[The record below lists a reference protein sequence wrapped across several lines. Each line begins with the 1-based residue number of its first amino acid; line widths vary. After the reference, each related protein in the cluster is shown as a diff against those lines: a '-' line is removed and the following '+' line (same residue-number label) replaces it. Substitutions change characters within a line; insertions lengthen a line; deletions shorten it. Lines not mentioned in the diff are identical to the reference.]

1 MVKSL
6 AENKSVFRLEIKDK
20 LEAGLV
26 LTGDEVKSIRQGQV
40 VLSRS
45 FVKVT
50 AREAF
55 LFGMRVHRYG
65 KSGQAAAA
73 ADRSRKLLLRR
84 GEIGRLSGLLSQK
97 GTGCVPLE
105 IYLKGSFI
113 KVKIGVG
120 RLPRKW
126 EKKDKIIER
135 QETRDTNRVLQGGF

>member
-6 AENKSVFRLEIKDK
+6 AENKSGFRLEIKDK

-26 LTGDEVKSIRQGQV
+26 LTGDEVKSVRLGQV

-45 FVKVT
+45 FVKVVLG
-50 AREAF
+50 EAF
-55 LFGMRVHRYG
+55 LFGMWVHRYG
-65 KSGQAAAA
+65 KSGRTAAA
-73 ADRSRKLLLRR
+73 ADRNRKLLLSR

-97 GTGCVPLE
+97 GMVCVPLE

-120 RLPRKW
+120 RLLKKW

-135 QETRDTNRVLQGGF
+135 QERRDTNRVLQGGF